1 MLPPSH
7 TDTAVSMFERLL
19 EGSKLNPAQPRRSI
33 KEGWSFADH
42 EELLPNGDSPIHNN
56 SRDRA
61 SVKFSSALSK
71 LVVQVQEETK
81 KSGFDSEPDTPL
93 SVHSSSLQEVQ
104 RSRISSSG
112 GASWS
117 VFSET
122 SNIEQPIIKIDGPG
136 PEVEGFAFISAETYL
151 AVSKNLVDE
160 NGYFRLRSESHLVR
174 RDSRCSFGM
183 EEEFRLRKIDTY
195 PEKASS
201 SRSSI
206 CSRRSNSTVQRRRPR
221 HQEGPATAKEQRYQ
235 TSSSSSS
242 SSLEGFTPSKPV
254 ETAFAGLNEFAEE
267 KLSLNSIF
275 EWSAAPSRSEV
286 PTGHLKQMIL
296 ERPPANSFSTG
307 IKTSAKTRASKQ
319 EHKLEHVEA
328 INSIDFSSMELLN
341 HNLLDLGRDQ
351 GKHYRL
357 ITLDCRYFYEY
368 AGGHLKGAL
377 NISSPQAMSFLFTEL
392 QELLTSDEFLAD
404 LLATSGSEIRLQD
417 LQRISASYK
426 SRRTSRPEQGSQCS
440 GAECLYPC
448 NHSVAPSQTRGG
460 NPQANLQVV
469 PVFVLHCEFSS
480 QRAPNMYNLI
490 RQIDRT
496 SNKVYPKLTFPQ
508 MFVIRGGYE
517 ACSIAGRLPY
527 RRMLLHEYREECAK
541 CECTVTQ
548 EWKLLKKLKSGQ
560 SSSGKGHFG
569 KSTRASTGLSL
580 NSLLTRQAKNPSIFA
595 SQHSELRNESF
606 GGEEFVLSKPV
617 LRPNPF
623 QETTGFGQ
631 TNAERLFGSLATN
644 PTEDLFHATSE
655 SQFYSR

>member
-33 KEGWSFADH
+33 KEGWNFADH
-42 EELLPNGDSPIHNN
+42 EELLPNADSPIHNN
-56 SRDRA
+56 SRDRS
-61 SVKFSSALSK
+61 SVRFSSALSK

-93 SVHSSSLQEVQ
+93 SVHSNSLQDLQ

-122 SNIEQPIIKIDGPG
+122 SNVEQPIIKIDGPG
-136 PEVEGFAFISAETYL
+136 PEVEGFAFISAQTYL

-160 NGYFRLRSESHLVR
+160 NGYFRLRSESSFVR
-174 RDSRCSFGM
+174 RDSRCSFGT
-183 EEEFRLRKIDTY
+183 EEFSLRKIDNY

-206 CSRRSNSTVQRRRPR
+206 RSRRSNSTVQRRRAR
-221 HQEGPATAKEQRYQ
+221 NQEGPSTAKEQRYQ

-254 ETAFAGLNEFAEE
+254 ETAFVGLNELAEE
-267 KLSLNSIF
+267 KLTLNSIF
-275 EWSAAPSRSEV
+275 EWSATPSRSEV
-286 PTGHLKQMIL
+286 ATGHLKQMIL

-307 IKTSAKTRASKQ
+307 IKPSAKTRASKQ
-319 EHKLEHVEA
+319 KEHLEHVEA
-328 INSIDFSSMELLN
+328 INSRDFNSIELLN
-341 HNLLDLGRDQ
+341 HNLLDLGREQ

-357 ITLDCRYFYEY
+357 IILDCRYFFEY

-377 NISSPQAMSFLFTEL
+377 NISSPEAINFLFTEL
-392 QELLTSDEFLAD
+392 QELLTLDEFLGD
-404 LLATSGSEIRLQD
+404 LLATSGSEVRLQD
-417 LQRISASYK
+417 LQRISAAYL
-426 SRRTSRPEQGSQCS
+426 SRRTSRPEQGSQCG

-448 NHSVAPSQTRGG
+448 NHSVSHNQTRGG

-517 ACSIAGRLPY
+517 ACSKAGRLPY
-527 RRMLLHEYREECAK
+527 RQMLLDEFKEECAR
-541 CECTVTQ
+541 CECAVNQ

-560 SSSGKGHFG
+560 SNSGKSQFG

-580 NSLLTRQAKNPSIFA
+580 TSLLTRQAKNPSIFA
-595 SQHSELRNESF
+595 SEYSELRTQSF
-606 GGEEFVLSKPV
+606 VGDEEFVLSKPV
-617 LRPNPF
+617 LRPNLF

-631 TNAERLFGSLATN
+631 TNAERLFGSLATK
-644 PTEDLFHATSE
+644 PIEDLFRATSE